1 MIDESQLM
9 NVHWKFGFWGQ
20 QMDNASVA
28 IATENKYLW
37 WIIDD
42 CWFNQELQQ
51 IRNSLPDSVKIQRV
65 EERLS
70 ALGNV
75 IGKN

>member
-1 MIDESQLM
+1 MFESELQD
-9 NVHWKFGFWGQ
+9 VVPVVYT
-20 QMDNASVA
+20 S
-28 IATENKYLW
+28 IAGCRILGRMTAGNRHGRLARSTTT
-37 WIIDD
+37 D
-42 CWFNQELQQ
+42 QELQQ

-75 IGKN
+75 IGEPG

>member
-1 MIDESQLM
+1 M
-9 NVHWKFGFWGQ
+9 
-20 QMDNASVA
+20 
-28 IATENKYLW
+28 ATDTDY
-37 WIIDD
+37 
-42 CWFNQELQQ
+42 WFPAAPQTRYCRGKSLLLAEIFKQIQPRLQELQQ

-75 IGKN
+75 VGERKHNFC

>member
-1 MIDESQLM
+1 MIPVVYTS
-9 NVHWKFGFWGQ
+9 
-20 QMDNASVA
+20 
-28 IATENKYLW
+28 IAGCRILGRMTAGNRHGLLVPSSTT
-37 WIIDD
+37 D
-42 CWFNQELQQ
+42 QELQQ

-75 IGKN
+75 VGE